1 MGIAHSRIVHNSRVY
16 FSLVFYFVIML
27 RFSRILRSS
36 KYHEPSYNVLQAW
49 MNNAEAGDQKAV
61 VSLYAE
67 NASLL
72 PTLKNVAKETNAD
85 IADYF
90 SFFIPRIVGKVQPN
104 YIGERKLADNAYLYF
119 GQIDFDLDVGKT
131 GARKSF
137 VIQNVE
143 GEGWKI
149 MHHHSSQLPEQ

>member
-1 MGIAHSRIVHNSRVY
+1 MGIAHSRTVHISRVLH
-16 FSLVFYFVIML
+16 FSFFYFVIML
-27 RFSRILRSS
+27 RFSRILRN

-49 MNNAEAGDQKAV
+49 MNNAESGNQKAV

-90 SFFIPRIVGKVQPN
+90 SFFIPRIVGKVSPN
-104 YIGERKLADNAYLYF
+104 YIGERKLADNAYLYY

-137 VIQNVE
+137 
-143 GEGWKI
+143 
-149 MHHHSSQLPEQ
+149 

>member
-1 MGIAHSRIVHNSRVY
+1 MGIAHSRIVHISRV
-16 FSLVFYFVIML
+16 FHLVCLFVMF
-27 RFSRILRSS
+27 RFSRILRS

-104 YIGERKLADNAYLYF
+104 YIGERKLAENAYLYY
-119 GQIDFDLDVGKT
+119 GQIDFELDVGKT
-131 GARKSF
+131 GASF
-137 VIQNVE
+137 VIQDVE

-149 MHHHSSQLPEQ
+149 MHHHSSQLPE

>member
-1 MGIAHSRIVHNSRVY
+1 M
-16 FSLVFYFVIML
+16 
-27 RFSRILRSS
+27 
-36 KYHEPSYNVLQAW
+36 K
-49 MNNAEAGDQKAV
+49 NAEAGDQKAV
-61 VSLYAE
+61 VGLYAE

-72 PTLKNVAKETNAD
+72 PTLKNTPKETNAD

-90 SFFIPRIVGKVQPN
+90 SLFIPKIIGKVNPS
-104 YIGERKLADNAYLYF
+104 YIGETKLGDNAYLYY
-119 GQIDFDLDVGKT
+119 GQIDFDLDIGKT